1 LSGFW
6 CADWLALQG
15 SSAGPKEKL
24 WHQSPDLC
32 YFNTMTAS
40 FDSIRDAVLHLPKGD
55 QVRLLALV
63 ALGVADAY
71 PGIDFNDRVCG
82 GAARIVRT
90 RIPVW
95 LLESLRRGGKTDAEL
110 LAAYPGLTAEDL
122 ANAWHYAR
130 SHREEMDREIADNG
144 DES

>member
-1 LSGFW
+1 
-6 CADWLALQG
+6 
-15 SSAGPKEKL
+15 
-24 WHQSPDLC
+24 
-32 YFNTMTAS
+32 MTAS
-40 FDSIRDAVLHLPKGD
+40 FEAIRDAVLHLPKGE

-63 ALGVADAY
+63 ALEVADAH
-71 PGIDFNDRVCG
+71 PGIDFNDRICG

-95 LLESLRRGGKTDAEL
+95 LLESLRRAGKTDAEL
-110 LAAYPGLTAEDL
+110 LAAYPSLAAEDL

-130 SHREEMDREIADNG
+130 THRGEMDTEIAANG